1 MTIAKRMYLLIAT
14 CALAMVVLIGV
25 TLNEIVKVY
34 DTTNQANVNTIP
46 SILELSKAQNYY
58 QRLRLNVL
66 RHVSV
71 TTPAEKDKLAAQIQD
86 RKKIVEE
93 SLTHYQDLVSSDQD
107 QALLSAEKEMLNR
120 YFVQMTAVLRLS
132 EVSAPEAPE
141 ALKQAD
147 KLAIEVADK
156 LDEHMVYNQK
166 TSLELAAHAASI
178 KQSAVWQSSA
188 IALLCLAAIV
198 AFGMLITKR
207 LRAQLGVEPGELSQ
221 IAHNLVEG
229 NLNQKIKL
237 AENDKSSVAYS
248 IVGLQRTLDGLVQSL
263 NYVSQQH
270 DEGDI
275 DCNVDQTRFKGGY
288 SEMAAGIN
296 KMVAGHIAMNRSAI
310 EVVKAFGEGNLDV
323 PLQKF
328 PGKKA
333 FVNEAIEQVRS
344 NIKRLVSDTD
354 ALAHAA
360 VQGHL
365 STRADAGQHQGD
377 FRKIVQGVNDTL
389 DAVINPLSV
398 AAKYVADISQ
408 GRIPAKITDEYKG
421 EFNTI
426 KDNLNHCIDAVN
438 ALVTDANMLSK
449 AAVDGQ
455 LSTRADAAKHNGDF
469 RKIVEGVNNT
479 LDSVIGPLNVAANYV
494 DRISKG
500 DIPERI
506 SQHYSGDFNEIKN
519 NLNTCIDAVNM
530 LVADADQL
538 TEAAKEG
545 RITVRADVD
554 KHNGDFRKIIEGV
567 NNTLDMIVE
576 PIIAVSEAV
585 ETITTAANE
594 ISSGNS
600 DLSARTEQQASSLEQ
615 TAASMEELAST
626 VKQNAENAKQANQL
640 ALTASGVAVKGG
652 EVVNEVV
659 ATMSAINESA
669 KKIEDIIS
677 VIDGIAFQTNILALN
692 AAVEAARAG
701 EQGRGF
707 AVVAGEVRNLAQ
719 RSASAAKE
727 IKELITDSVNKT
739 TEGTKLVENAGN
751 TMDEVVS
758 SVQRVADIISEISA
772 ASTEQTTGI
781 DQVNQA
787 VTSMDE
793 TTQQNAALVEE
804 AAAAAE
810 SLVDQANQLTAA
822 ISQFKLE
829 GRGASSHSRGAAQ
842 HYHAPAKSVTSFPG
856 AHGGAVAK
864 KFSLDD
870 ANKAHAQWKTRL
882 IDYMNGRQK
891 EPINHAD
898 AASDHK
904 CDLGKWIYGE
914 GKQHSHRK
922 EYRDLKDAHA
932 HFHQSVGDI
941 VASVAAKNMDKAK
954 FLLGGDFSRRS
965 KDTHTAIESL
975 SRVLSGG
982 GGNAPPAARHTMAST
997 FKKTGTDDGDW
1008 EEF

>member
-1 MTIAKRMYLLIAT
+1 MMTIAKRMYLLIAT

-25 TLNEIVKVY
+25 TVNEIVKVY
-34 DTTNQANVNTIP
+34 DTTNQANVNIIP
-46 SILELSKAQNYY
+46 SILELSRAENFY

-66 RHVSV
+66 RHVNAD
-71 TTPAEKDKLAAQIQD
+71 TPAEKEKLDGQIED
-86 RKKIVEE
+86 RKKVVQEAFANYQKVIVN
-93 SLTHYQDLVSSDQD
+93 SKD
-107 QALLSAEKEMLNR
+107 QAMFAAETALWER
-120 YFVQMTAVLRLS
+120 YLEQMTAVLRLS
-132 EVSAPEAPE
+132 SAGAPETIAV
-141 ALKQAD
+141 LKSAD
-147 KLAIEVADK
+147 KLALELADK
-156 LDEHMVYNQK
+156 LDEHMLYNQQL
-166 TSLELAAHAASI
+166 SLEQAAYAASI
-178 KQSAVWQSSA
+178 KTSAVWQSA
-188 IALLCLAAIV
+188 IIALLCLIAIV
-198 AFGMLITKR
+198 AFGVMITKR
-207 LRAQLGVEPGELSQ
+207 LRAQLGVEPDELSQ
-221 IAHNLVEG
+221 IARNLVEG
-229 NLNQKIKL
+229 NLNQKITL
-237 AENDKSSVAYS
+237 TANDKSSVAYS

-275 DCNVDQTRFKGGY
+275 DCNVDQSRFKGGY

-333 FVNEAIEQVRS
+333 FVNEAIEQVRT
-344 NIKRLVSDTD
+344 NIKALVSDVD
-354 ALAHAA
+354 ALAHGA
-360 VQGHL
+360 VEGNL
-365 STRADAGQHQGD
+365 SARADATKYNGD
-377 FRKIVQGVNDTL
+377 FCTIVQGMNNTL
-389 DAVINPLSV
+389 DALITPLNMT
-398 AAKYVADISQ
+398 ARYIADISK
-408 GRIPAKITDEYKG
+408 GEIPAKISAEY
-421 EFNTI
+421 
-426 KDNLNHCIDAVN
+426 H
-438 ALVTDANMLSK
+438 
-449 AAVDGQ
+449 
-455 LSTRADAAKHNGDF
+455 
-469 RKIVEGVNNT
+469 
-479 LDSVIGPLNVAANYV
+479 
-494 DRISKG
+494 
-500 DIPERI
+500 
-506 SQHYSGDFNEIKN
+506 GDFNTIKN
-519 NLNTCIDAVNM
+519 NLNQCIDAINTLISEMSHMSSEHDIGEIDVRINAAKFDGAYRVMAEGVNTMVEEHINTKKKAIACVSGLGEGNFDMPLEQFPRKKAFINVAIEQIRSNLKALNDDTLM
-530 LVADADQL
+530 LAD
-538 TEAAKEG
+538 AAKEG
-545 RITVRADVD
+545 RITVRADASRHPGGFSDIVQGI
-554 KHNGDFRKIIEGV
+554 NS
-567 NNTLDMIVE
+567 TLDLIVE
-576 PIIAVSEAV
+576 PIMAVSEAV

-829 GRGASSHSRGAAQ
+829 GRGATSHSRSADQ
-842 HYHAPAKSVTSFPG
+842 HYHAPAKSVTNFPG
-856 AHGGAVAK
+856 AHGGTVAK

-965 KDTHTAIESL
+965 KDTHAAIDNL

-982 GGNAPPAARHTMAST
+982 GAAPPVTRHTMAST

>member
-1 MTIAKRMYLLIAT
+1 MSVAKRMYILIAVT
-14 CALAMVVLIGV
+14 ALGLFLLAGISYFQTERVF
-25 TLNEIVKVY
+25 KY
-34 DTTNQANVNTIP
+34 TNYAN
-46 SILELSKAQNYY
+46 
-58 QRLRLNVL
+58 
-66 RHVSV
+66 
-71 TTPAEKDKLAAQIQD
+71 
-86 RKKIVEE
+86 
-93 SLTHYQDLVSSDQD
+93 
-107 QALLSAEKEMLNR
+107 
-120 YFVQMTAVLRLS
+120 
-132 EVSAPEAPE
+132 EVSAPSIEVLDDTLSEFEKLNSLIWQHMLNTDNDKMQLIEKRVAE
-141 ALKQAD
+141 THGNLMSALKRYDNFISDAQDKKLLEADYAAIKAYDELGSSALTLSLSNKKTEARDVLLANQA
-147 KLAIEVADK
+147 AIEGVQAAIRT
-156 LDEHMVYNQK
+156 HRQFNNQ
-166 TSLELAAHAASI
+166 LA
-178 KQSAVWQSSA
+178 KQSAEQAAAMKNTAVFMLIGIA
-188 IALLCLAAIV
+188 IAVLAGVVSLGFYI
-198 AFGMLITKR
+198 KR
-207 LRAQLGVEPGELSQ
+207 NLFKQLGMEPAELTV
-221 IAHNLVEG
+221 IAHNFVEG
-229 NLNQKIKL
+229 NLNQKIDL
-237 AENDKSSVAYS
+237 PADDKSSVAYS
-248 IVGLQRTLDGLVQSL
+248 IRVLQRTLDGLVQSL
-263 NYVSQQH
+263 KYVSQQH

-275 DCNVDQTRFKGGY
+275 DCTVDQNRFKGGY
-288 SEMAAGIN
+288 GEMAAGIN
-296 KMVAGHIAMNRSAI
+296 NMVAGHIAMNRSAI
-310 EVVKAFGEGNLDV
+310 EVVKAFGEGNLDM
-323 PLQKF
+323 PLEQF

-333 FVNEAIEQVRS
+333 FVNEAIEQVRA
-344 NIKRLVSDTD
+344 NIKRLVND
-354 ALAHAA
+354 ADELSHAA
-360 VQGHL
+360 VEGRL
-365 STRADAGQHQGD
+365 STRADASQHQGD

-389 DAVINPLSV
+389 DAVINPLNV

-408 GRIPAKITDEYKG
+408 GHIPAKITDHYNG
-421 EFNTI
+421 DFNTI
-426 KDNLNHCIDAVN
+426 KDNLNQCIDAVN
-438 ALVTDANMLSK
+438 ALVADADMLSQ

-455 LSTRADAAKHNGDF
+455 LSTRADAGKHNGDF

-506 SQHYSGDFNEIKN
+506 SDHYNGDFNELKN
-519 NLNTCIDAVNM
+519 NLNTCIDAVNR
-530 LVADADQL
+530 LVADADLL
-538 TEAAKEG
+538 TEAANDG

-554 KHNGDFRKIIEGV
+554 KHNGEFRKIIEGV

-576 PIIAVSEAV
+576 PIIAVTEAV

-600 DLSARTEQQASSLEQ
+600 DLSARTEQQASSLEE

-652 EVVNEVV
+652 EVVSEVV

-810 SLVDQANQLTAA
+810 SLVDQANQLADA

-829 GRGASSHSRGAAQ
+829 GRIGSGSSHTNHGSFKPVSTSASLPSAPRQVADNRSGGRSVSAPTGYVDKPNASSGS
-842 HYHAPAKSVTSFPG
+842 PKVT
-856 AHGGAVAK
+856 A
-864 KFSLDD
+864 
-870 ANKAHAQWKTRL
+870 
-882 IDYMNGRQK
+882 
-891 EPINHAD
+891 
-898 AASDHK
+898 
-904 CDLGKWIYGE
+904 
-914 GKQHSHRK
+914 
-922 EYRDLKDAHA
+922 
-932 HFHQSVGDI
+932 
-941 VASVAAKNMDKAK
+941 
-954 FLLGGDFSRRS
+954 
-965 KDTHTAIESL
+965 
-975 SRVLSGG
+975 
-982 GGNAPPAARHTMAST
+982 
-997 FKKTGTDDGDW
+997 KTGTDDSDW

>member
-25 TLNEIVKVY
+25 TLNQIVKVY
-34 DTTNQANVNTIP
+34 DTTNEANVNTIP

-71 TTPAEKDKLAAQIQD
+71 TTPAEKEKLATQIQD
-86 RKKIVEE
+86 RKAVVEE
-93 SLTHYQDLVSSDQD
+93 SLTHYQDLVSSEQD
-107 QALLSAEKEMLNR
+107 QALLTAEKEMLTR
-120 YFVQMTAVLRLS
+120 YFAQMADVLRLS
-132 EVSAPEAPE
+132 DIGAPEAPE

-147 KLAIEVADK
+147 KLALEVADK
-156 LDEHMVYNQK
+156 MDEHMLYNQK
-166 TSLELAAHAASI
+166 TSLTLATNAASI

-207 LRAQLGVEPGELSQ
+207 LRAQLGVEPADLAQ

-229 NLNQKIKL
+229 NLNQKIAL
-237 AENDKSSVAYS
+237 ATNDKSSVAYS
-248 IVGLQRTLDGLVQSL
+248 IVSLQRTLDGLVQSL

-333 FVNEAIEQVRS
+333 FVNEAIEQVRA
-344 NIKRLVSDTD
+344 NIKALVADVD
-354 ALAHAA
+354 ALAHGA
-360 VQGHL
+360 VEGNL
-365 STRADAGQHQGD
+365 SARADASKYHGD
-377 FRKIVQGVNDTL
+377 FRTIVQGMNNTL
-389 DAVINPLSV
+389 DALITPLNV
-398 AAKYVADISQ
+398 TARYIADISK
-408 GRIPAKITDEYKG
+408 GEIPAKISDHY
-421 EFNTI
+421 
-426 KDNLNHCIDAVN
+426 
-438 ALVTDANMLSK
+438 
-449 AAVDGQ
+449 
-455 LSTRADAAKHNGDF
+455 NGDF
-469 RKIVEGVNNT
+469 NT
-479 LDSVIGPLNVAANYV
+479 
-494 DRISKG
+494 
-500 DIPERI
+500 
-506 SQHYSGDFNEIKN
+506 IKN
-519 NLNTCIDAVNM
+519 NLNQCIDAINTLISEMSHMSSEHDIGEIDVRINAAKFDGAYRVMAEGVNEMVEEHINTKKKAIACVSGLGEGNFDTPLEQFPRKKAFINVAIEQIRSNLKALNDDTLM
-530 LVADADQL
+530 LADA
-538 TEAAKEG
+538 AKDG
-545 RITVRADVD
+545 HITVRADASRHPGGFSD
-554 KHNGDFRKIIEGV
+554 IIQGI
-567 NNTLDMIVE
+567 NNTLDLIVE
-576 PIIAVSEAV
+576 PIKAVSEAV

-772 ASTEQTTGI
+772 ASSEQTTGI

-822 ISQFKLE
+822 ISQFKLD
-829 GRGASSHSRGAAQ
+829 GRSGVSQSRGGAQ
-842 HYHAPAKSVTSFPG
+842 HSHAAAKTVTSFSG

-864 KFSLDD
+864 KFSLDE
-870 ANKAHAQWKTRL
+870 ASKAHDHWKARL
-882 IDYMNGRQK
+882 VDYMNGRHK

-922 EYRDLKDAHA
+922 EYRELKDAHA

-941 VASVAAKNMDKAK
+941 VESVAARNLDKAK
-954 FLLGGDFSRRS
+954 FLLGGDFSRKS
-965 KDTHTAIESL
+965 KETHTAIANL
-975 SRVLSGG
+975 SRVLAGSGG
-982 GGNAPPAARHTMAST
+982 SAPPASRSAMAST